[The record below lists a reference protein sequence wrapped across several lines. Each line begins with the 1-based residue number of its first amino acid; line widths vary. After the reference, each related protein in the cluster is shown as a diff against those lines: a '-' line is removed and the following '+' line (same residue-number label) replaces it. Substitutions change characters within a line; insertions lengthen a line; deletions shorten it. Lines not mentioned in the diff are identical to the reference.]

1 MATNENTGYL
11 VQLKSPEGD
20 NVYPVISAETIKDS
34 SGETYDLSA
43 LKSAVESVP
52 DIQVNVEN
60 IPSASISTTYSDLH
74 IDSSEEFFYTRICSG
89 GGYVVFIGSGNSSST
104 PITYYY
110 HSSNGLNF
118 SKINI
123 PSEITSKIG
132 SQFGRKTDI
141 TYFNGKFWL
150 CAVNFSGTA
159 NTVHVFN
166 SDDGL
171 NWSFLRTISGQYWG
185 TMLYINNKYVFVGS
199 SFIETSPDLSS
210 WDQVSFSS
218 FGTCYSKS
226 VHAGCLYMTVLSGPN
241 ARIVRS
247 SDLTSFEDITSEI
260 PFTNLNS
267 YYGYQNAF
275 VGNDEFLTIPDSDSL
290 RIIKNGEYF
299 ANFQMRDFPLSGSG
313 STPFHFV
320 SMVGVTETG
329 TWYLMNGGDSI
340 TTDSGSISLAPVVTT
355 KDFETYRHMTAQVR
369 ISVSG
374 DGRSSCYGEAFMPAA
389 PYDPTPDSAYT
400 IVQVEE
406 GVMSSGSLTIGGAQV
421 LIESGSSSTG
431 ISVIH
436 NNVTYIPYAKP
447 PKIITC
453 SFTQSSGS
461 QDHISFTA
469 YYGQVQVSVSSDGF
483 ELEWYDNEV
492 KISGSFGQSNQYAYT
507 PMNFIV
513 MY

>member
-1 MATNENTGYL
+1 MPSTNEGTGYL

-74 IDSSEEFFYTRICSG
+74 IDSSEEFFYTKICSG

-150 CAVNFSGTA
+150 CAINFSGTA

-171 NWSFLRTISGQYWG
+171 NWSFLRTITGQYWG

-199 SFIETSPDLSS
+199 SFIETSSDLSS

-218 FGTCYSKS
+218 FGTCYSKA

-247 SDLTSFEDITSEI
+247 SDLTRMH
-260 PFTNLNS
+260 L
-267 YYGYQNAF
+267 
-275 VGNDEFLTIPDSDSL
+275 
-290 RIIKNGEYF
+290 
-299 ANFQMRDFPLSGSG
+299 
-313 STPFHFV
+313 
-320 SMVGVTETG
+320 
-329 TWYLMNGGDSI
+329 
-340 TTDSGSISLAPVVTT
+340 
-355 KDFETYRHMTAQVR
+355 
-369 ISVSG
+369 
-374 DGRSSCYGEAFMPAA
+374 
-389 PYDPTPDSAYT
+389 
-400 IVQVEE
+400 
-406 GVMSSGSLTIGGAQV
+406 
-421 LIESGSSSTG
+421 
-431 ISVIH
+431 
-436 NNVTYIPYAKP
+436 
-447 PKIITC
+447 
-453 SFTQSSGS
+453 
-461 QDHISFTA
+461 
-469 YYGQVQVSVSSDGF
+469 
-483 ELEWYDNEV
+483 LEM
-492 KISGSFGQSNQYAYT
+492 
-507 PMNFIV
+507 MNF
-513 MY
+513 